1 MYPSRNI
8 LYEMLLRCNFGVV
21 GRRNVLECPFG
32 STRTG
37 ICYATRDRKTRLFR
51 ERERISVRFD
61 AKPRFCFRV
70 VSTHLPVLLQC
81 SSMCLFRKRERERA
95 RLFRVHTPTQPLPNC
110 SLGKMNYISSSRMIL
125 LAWMFLPTPVDG
137 FFFFF
142 IYDKI
147 RFYMYRRYFT
157 EERNERDCQAVRQA
171 TGLNRTEYI
180 NQCSCFANN
189 INGVFITCYPREIIC
204 MSPFD
209 GTYCA
214 PSAYGGPYQ
223 ASSTTRELR
232 ASTIIPSLKNEAMVI
247 NFEVPGPR
255 YLGNRFTFKFERGI
269 RTNTSSSKKYVRCSV
284 TSEIYS
290 YLVLDRQTSDYQFD
304 QCTSCDIC
312 DNGVDFKYDCSNANG
327 TGLFVF
333 GNMTNTTILVPG
345 PKVESCIPVASII
358 PSY

>member
-1 MYPSRNI
+1 MRS
-8 LYEMLLRCNFGVV
+8 
-21 GRRNVLECPFG
+21 
-32 STRTG
+32 
-37 ICYATRDRKTRLFR
+37 KQ
-51 ERERISVRFD
+51 
-61 AKPRFCFRV
+61 PRFCFRV
-70 VSTHLPVLLQC
+70 VSTHTHYRYYYNVVVAHVAC
-81 SSMCLFRKRERERA
+81 ACIERERERERA

-284 TSEIYS
+284 TSVIYS